1 MLLRTLKKIVY
12 ELALPEG
19 RMVGTEGHDR
29 ARKYLTGKMKK
40 YGFAPYRGKSFELPY
55 KEGRTSFCNIVGVVR
70 GQNPKKKPVLI
81 GAHYDSVIAAPC
93 ADDNAAAVAIALEAG
108 RLLQKKPPERDTIIA
123 IFDAEEPPHFCG
135 SSMGSVRFYHDQM
148 KKGGI
153 HAALVMDLVG
163 HDVQVPVG
171 MLMDRMPELKK
182 RLPFGR
188 NSGIP
193 IPHLRNLLFIT
204 GAESHPAMEAVCSNV
219 GRSMLLPTLYTLN
232 QHVGDMSDHGVF
244 RENGVPYLFLSCG
257 RWQHYHQASDTPDK
271 LSYVK
276 MARITGYVEALI
288 RSMGTAKL
296 TNGQPV
302 VCDTAKLEIQS
313 LKRTFGP
320 ALPLVL
326 RSLGLERLNGRGD
339 LDALAN
345 ALLGLGL

>member
-135 SSMGSVRFYHDQM
+135 STMGSVRFYHDQM

-171 MLMDRMPELKK
+171 MLMDRIPELKK

-204 GAESHPAMEAVCSNV
+204 GAESHPAMEAVCRNTA
-219 GRSMLLPTLYTLN
+219 RPMRLQTLHTLN
-232 QHVGDMSDHGVF
+232 KHVGDMSDHGVF

-257 RWQHYHQASDTPDK
+257 RWQHYHQESDTPDN
-271 LSYVK
+271 LNYAK
-276 MARITGYVEALI
+276 MARITDYVVSLVRA
-288 RSMGTAKL
+288 MGGASL
-296 TNGQPV
+296 SAISPV
-302 VCDTAKLEIQS
+302 ICDTAKLEIFC
-313 LKRTFGP
+313 LERTFGP
-320 ALPLVL
+320 LLPQILKL
-326 RSLGLERLNGRGD
+326 LRLNKLRGRQD

-345 ALLGLGL
+345 TLLGLGL